1 MSSSPNDYVGRID
14 QIDSI
19 ELDNEFLGGKYCFIT
34 HLKWPAIGFMGRILN
49 LYRNITPEFFYLQ
62 Q

>member
-19 ELDNEFLGGKYCFIT
+19 ELDNEFLGGKYYLT
-34 HLKWPAIGFMGRILN
+34 NHLI
-49 LYRNITPEFFYLQ
+49 
-62 Q
+62 

>member
-19 ELDNEFLGGKYCFIT
+19 ELDNEFLGGKYCLIDR
-34 HLKWPAIGFMGRILN
+34 LKLPPIKS
-49 LYRNITPEFFYLQ
+49 
-62 Q
+62 

>member
-19 ELDNEFLGGKYCFIT
+19 ELDNEFLGGNYC
-34 HLKWPAIGFMGRILN
+34 
-49 LYRNITPEFFYLQ
+49 
-62 Q
+62 

>member
-34 HLKWPAIGFMGRILN
+34 HLKWPAIGFKS
-49 LYRNITPEFFYLQ
+49 
-62 Q
+62 

>member
-19 ELDNEFLGGKYCFIT
+19 ELDNEFLGGKYCLIF
-34 HLKWPAIGFMGRILN
+34 HLMLSAIKSN
-49 LYRNITPEFFYLQ
+49 LKLV
-62 Q
+62 